1 MEIIWNHTGK
11 HKPILVLGIE
21 VYTKGRP
28 TSTKGKPTKWAET
41 RPRISKPAQILGD
54 FWATFWAG
62 GFPPKP
68 ISRFYIFG
76 SVNIY
81 I

>member
-1 MEIIWNHTGK
+1 MEIIWNHKGK

-41 RPRISKPAQILGD
+41 RPRISKPAQILGG
-54 FWATFWAG
+54 FWATFGRLFVRAG
-62 GFPPKP
+62 FRPSPSLQ
-68 ISRFYIFG
+68 IRLCF
-76 SVNIY
+76 
-81 I
+81 